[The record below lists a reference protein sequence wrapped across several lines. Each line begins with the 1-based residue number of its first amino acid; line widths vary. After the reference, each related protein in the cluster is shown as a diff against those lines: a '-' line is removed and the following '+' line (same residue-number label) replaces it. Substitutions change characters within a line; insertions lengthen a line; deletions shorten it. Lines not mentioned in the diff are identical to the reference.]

1 MKPAHLHDG
10 FWRSLWLPICVSVC
24 VSLAVA
30 PFTSLPGDVAV
41 WLDVSQ
47 RAMAGNELYHLTGFS
62 YPPLFGYWCMFLGGA
77 AHALGLKASSLGG
90 PDLRIIQTGPLAG
103 PFVVTTPLYTLLVKL
118 PMIAGDLVTGYFIWR
133 IALRLSGDKATARL
147 SFLFFVLNPLVIVES
162 AVHGQIDVLAAC
174 GIAAAI
180 FFSLED
186 RWALAGVA
194 IALGVAADLSPVFL
208 VLPLLGY
215 AISRGRWRSSGAFV
229 AGGLITGVVVLGP
242 VIAAGMIENVFTRV
256 AVGASAGGLG
266 LTGLTSLSFLNGV
279 GAFLIAHSAGVG
291 QIGDL
296 IMVLTGLGV
305 GIWLGYGRDEVAL
318 VRGCFLTIGVV
329 LLVSAVVNPQYLL
342 WIAPFFALGAAGVI
356 SVHPRQFVAGVVCL
370 AVGGVGY
377 LLALFGWAE
386 LLAPS
391 SLAFGWPTAG
401 TITSIWT
408 TLAETGG
415 PWPLPPSLQSKLAL
429 LCTLFVLG
437 AGVLAVVGMRQSARE
452 PLDRTTTS
460 QSISAGEHSRRT
472 VAAFGAVALGLGAV
486 EVLGLITP
494 SFGPDPS
501 LTALITGRQRGHV
514 EVSVTARGDE
524 QVTAFAVSDH
534 QPIKRIVMYYA
545 PDHPDSGAENSSV
558 VGTKQALQPLLASLP
573 ITTANAA
580 SLPHILSHASSGTLL
595 VDVAGTLPN
604 TVWGHGRSHILLA
617 WIRQG
622 GIIATAGTVPG
633 LYAVGRGPMT
643 VGPANRLA
651 PNVELMDLNALLP
664 PGVIDGNTDWNA
676 VPAEGRN
683 TWATALGLH
692 YTADAIPISINQV
705 LADHGTV
712 LGHLGPDHKTSE
724 AYIPLGRGGVVYF
737 AGYDIA
743 GDVANDIAHLVLAN
757 FFSRVGTSVVTR
769 MVSGRATLSV
779 ALPSGVRA
787 IEIFA
792 TSTNPNVVWSNS
804 RRLTW

>member
-47 RAMAGNELYHLTGFS
+47 RAMSGNALYHLTGFS

-77 AHALGLKASSLGG
+77 AHALGLSASSLGG
-90 PDLRIIQTGPLAG
+90 PDPKIIQTGPLAG

-133 IALRLSGDKATARL
+133 IALRLSGDRAVARL
-147 SFLFFVLNPLVIVES
+147 AFLFFVLNPLVIVES

-180 FFSLED
+180 FFGIED

-194 IALGVAADLSPVFL
+194 ITLGVAADLSPVFL

-256 AVGASAGGLG
+256 AVGASVGGLG

-279 GAFLIAHSAGVG
+279 GAFLIAHSAGFG
-291 QIGDL
+291 QFGD
-296 IMVLTGLGV
+296 IVMVLTGLGV
-305 GIWLGYGRDEVAL
+305 GVWLGQGRDEVAL

-342 WIAPFFALGAAGVI
+342 WITPFFALGAAGVI
-356 SVHPRQFVAGVVCL
+356 SARPRQFVAGVVCL

-391 SLAFGWPTAG
+391 SLAFGWPAAG
-401 TITSIWT
+401 TITSLWT
-408 TLAETGG
+408 TLAGTGG
-415 PWPLPPSLQSKLAL
+415 PWPLPPSLRSKLAL
-429 LCTLFVLG
+429 FCALFVLG
-437 AGVLAVVGMRQSARE
+437 AGVLAVVGMRRGARE
-452 PLDRTTTS
+452 PL
-460 QSISAGEHSRRT
+460 EHVTMSRSTREHPRRT

-501 LTALITGRQRGHV
+501 LTALITSQHKGRA
-514 EVSVTARGDE
+514 EVSVTTRGDDR
-524 QVTAFAVSDH
+524 VSAFAVSDH
-534 QPIKRIVMYYA
+534 QPIKRVIVYYS
-545 PDHPDSGAENSSV
+545 PDRPDSGAENSTV
-558 VGTKQALQPLLASLP
+558 VGTEQALQTLLTSLP
-573 ITTANAA
+573 ITTASAA
-580 SLPHILSHASSGTLL
+580 SLPHTLSTAPAGTLL

-604 TVWGHGRSHILLA
+604 TIWGGGRSHILLS
-617 WIRQG
+617 WIKAG
-622 GIIATAGTVPG
+622 GVLALAGDEPG

-643 VGPANRLA
+643 VGPAKRLA
-651 PNVELMDLNALLP
+651 PNVERLRPSALLP
-664 PGVIDGNTDWNA
+664 RGVIDGSTTWGA
-676 VPAEGRN
+676 VPYGPRSM
-683 TWATALGLH
+683 WATALGLR
-692 YTADAIPISINQV
+692 YSDDAVPLSIDQV
-705 LADHGTV
+705 LAHRGTV
-712 LGHLGPDHKTSE
+712 LGLLGRRHNTTE
-724 AYIPLGRGGVVYF
+724 AYVPLGRGGVVDF

-743 GDVANDIAHLVLAN
+743 GVVANDIAHLVLAN

-769 MVSGRATLSV
+769 MVSGHATLSV
-779 ALPSGVRA
+779 PLPSGARA
-787 IEIFA
+787 IEVFA
-792 TSTNPNVVWSNS
+792 TSTNPNVVFA
-804 RRLTW
+804 RAKRLTW